1 MLYISSITIMSFIYY
16 LFFKSLLTTIECV
29 TKFLL
34 ARIKHLK
41 KLKFSLWKLCL
52 FLEFKL
58 EFFLEIDQQKLTFMD
73 RDRSGTRVQGYEKTI
88 YFLLRGCRFPQIKQ
102 IWSDNPI
109 WILDTLKND
118 KKAPKIQKIYEIYFS
133 VKNFYSFLVKK
144 SG

>member
-41 KLKFSLWKLCL
+41 ILKFSLWKLCL

-88 YFLLRGCRFPQIKQ
+88 YIFVA
-102 IWSDNPI
+102 W
-109 WILDTLKND
+109 
-118 KKAPKIQKIYEIYFS
+118 
-133 VKNFYSFLVKK
+133 V
-144 SG
+144 

>member
-1 MLYISSITIMSFIYY
+1 MGVLYISSITIMSFIYY

-102 IWSDNPI
+102 I
-109 WILDTLKND
+109 
-118 KKAPKIQKIYEIYFS
+118 
-133 VKNFYSFLVKK
+133 
-144 SG
+144 